1 MIFRFQLPWTQSW
14 EGYQERVQAP
24 TVTALTMS
32 QNYLPDGTV
41 HASPNYL
48 FAVAWS
54 SGIRDEVH
62 REYQSI
68 VSFRIIDG
76 LSLTSTDNLADKRT
90 SATNPDYNACVQIVE
105 LAPWLV
111 AWAYQSDNGWVSSR
125 VKAIM
130 SRDDTG
136 GFRLGGDFPS
146 IAALRPGSI
155 SSIDGRFGYVVAVR
169 SQVVPANPDMWQ
181 IINYQVYGARKIPWN
196 PFYVD
201 C

>member
-1 MIFRFQLPWTQSW
+1 MGSGLAGAMIPLA
-14 EGYQERVQAP
+14 AP
-24 TVTALTMS
+24 IAL
-32 QNYLPDGTV
+32 
-41 HASPNYL
+41 
-48 FAVAWS
+48 AV
-54 SGIRDEVH
+54 
-62 REYQSI
+62 
-68 VSFRIIDG
+68 
-76 LSLTSTDNLADKRT
+76 LT
-90 SATNPDYNACVQIVE
+90 
-105 LAPWLV
+105 LV
-111 AWAYQSDNGWVSSR
+111 AWRYEARAGRAYEATLSPAEKRQFRAFRRLHNGWVSSR